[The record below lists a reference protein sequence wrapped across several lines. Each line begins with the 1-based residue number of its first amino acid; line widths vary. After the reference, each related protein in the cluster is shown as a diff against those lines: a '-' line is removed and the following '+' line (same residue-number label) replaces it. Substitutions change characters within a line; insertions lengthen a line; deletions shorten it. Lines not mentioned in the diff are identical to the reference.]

1 MFRLV
6 QVLQAISMCAF
17 LLVDARAVR
26 LYPSLQEENNSLGQ
40 YLLHAAPN
48 QKMMLYKTFMMS
60 NSILTRKVVHDINS
74 AKVSYFATH
83 QSTGPNENYYGLRA
97 TMDVYGHELK
107 PGQLSGGAL
116 WVSHFGDD
124 GKLSS
129 YNAVGAGWHI
139 DPERYG
145 DSRPHFYTS
154 WTRDGYATTGC
165 YNMDCPGFERANG
178 AAVAPGASIDPVSD
192 DKSLQSITVEVLLRC
207 ATGFHFLE
215 RVLSNPYAGTG
226 TSGDWW
232 VYYGFNGV
240 PTGVGSYPKSLFT
253 NMAEKANAIAFG
265 GYVVTRRA
273 LPTPPMGSGSHPHTN
288 KSRAASLTN
297 LGVINQDGNTN
308 PINADLPTYMGNE

>member
-6 QVLQAISMCAF
+6 QVLQAISICAF

-154 WTRDGYATTGC
+154 WTVLNEQTVLRLHQ
-165 YNMDCPGFERANG
+165 
-178 AAVAPGASIDPVSD
+178 VLASIDPVSD
-192 DKSLQSITVEVLLRC
+192 DKSLQSITVEVLLDM
-207 ATGFHFLE
+207 
-215 RVLSNPYAGTG
+215 

-232 VYYGFNGV
+232 VYYGFNSV

-308 PINADLPTYMGNE
+308 PINADLPTYMGNEQCYSITPVAQAECFYGGPGGCMP

>member
-192 DKSLQSITVEVLLRC
+192 DKSLQSITVEVLLDRDKWRLVGVLWLQRC
-207 ATGFHFLE
+207 SHGGGL
-215 RVLSNPYAGTG
+215 L
-226 TSGDWW
+226 
-232 VYYGFNGV
+232 
-240 PTGVGSYPKSLFT
+240 PKIS
-253 NMAEKANAIAFG
+253 
-265 GYVVTRRA
+265 V
-273 LPTPPMGSGSHPHTN
+273 H
-288 KSRAASLTN
+288 
-297 LGVINQDGNTN
+297 
-308 PINADLPTYMGNE
+308 